1 MKRKLLP
8 VFLSFALLANGSLTA
23 FATDSSVDTVT
34 ESDAQ
39 TTVSEDQENPEET
52 TQEEVSEVTG
62 LAPRYISQ
70 IERGFSS
77 GSISTFIKLCD
88 AYGITANHVLY
99 TMTNNPDDCSSY
111 NSISNYNELNKKN
124 RFIVDSL
131 IDILIKQQ
139 GKK

>member
-1 MKRKLLP
+1 MK
-8 VFLSFALLANGSLTA
+8 GY
-23 FATDSSVDTVT
+23 
-34 ESDAQ
+34 
-39 TTVSEDQENPEET
+39 

-77 GSISTFIKLCD
+77 GSISTLIKLCD
-88 AYGITANHVLY
+88 AYGITPNHVLY

-111 NSISNYNELNKKN
+111 NSISNYNEINKKN

-139 GKK
+139 GKNKFYFFITNFFRLRNFFVMNF